1 MAKDDNKIL
10 TPEDKKREKELQAKE
25 KEEKALI
32 AKMQKE
38 KERKRKL
45 KEKRLKEQRKEEIKR
60 IKTLINLPFKLLLH
74 ISLFITMFMLIILFF
89 WLELDIKTALIHM
102 FLIFTAFYFGI
113 GIVMVA
119 AVLMLSEDKKKELE
133 ELQRIEKEKEEIEA
147 QRLRDAEEAKLQI
160 LERDLAAM
168 KRNDQKSQELLQSNQ
183 KETKQIPPI
192 DQTANQNII
201 NEDLDLISTNEEQFT
216 LPEASSSIN
225 DDLNQFNFDNELSEE
240 KLSDNISENPEN
252 FDYFKEIIK

>member
-1 MAKDDNKIL
+1 MAKEENKIL
-10 TPEDKKREKELQAKE
+10 TPEEKKREKELQAKE

-45 KEKRLKEQRKEEIKR
+45 KEKRIKEQRKEEIKR

-74 ISLFITMFMLIILFF
+74 ISLFVTMFMSIIFFF
-89 WLELDIKTALIHM
+89 WLELDIKTTLIYM

-119 AVLMLSEDKKKELE
+119 AVILFSEDKKKELE
-133 ELQRIEKEKEEIEA
+133 ELQRIEKVKEEIEA

-168 KRNDQKSQELLQSNQ
+168 KRNDNKSQELLQSSQ
-183 KETKQIPPI
+183 KETKQIPPSQQAPDQQSI
-192 DQTANQNII
+192 D
-201 NEDLDLISTNEEQFT
+201 EEFDLLNNTDEQFT
-216 LPEASSSIN
+216 LPETSIPIN
-225 DDLNQFNFDNELSEE
+225 DDLNRINIDNELSQE
-240 KLSDNISENPEN
+240 NISEKVSDNPEN
-252 FDYFKEIIK
+252 FDYLNELMK